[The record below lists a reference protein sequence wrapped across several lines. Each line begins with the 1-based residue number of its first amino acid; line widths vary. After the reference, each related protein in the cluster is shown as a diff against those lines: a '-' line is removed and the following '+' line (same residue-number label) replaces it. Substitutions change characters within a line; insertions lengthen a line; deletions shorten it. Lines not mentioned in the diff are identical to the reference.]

1 MASALNIHDADDQP
15 NGTSAAEDERVID
28 ISSPMQDVS
37 RHDTSTKHEETT
49 PHQDVNLQEAQAQE
63 EGQGPTT
70 LLGLQCATPPVMLPP
85 SPPLTVADPREGA
98 ESEASISAVIGSSA
112 QPQNVAITPPNMQE
126 EDVTNWRV
134 SMGGEQ
140 AEVRREVLEEETEG
154 ELEGEY
160 DPYDLGYSPVTPVA
174 PSGLPASRNAEG
186 SRVTSDHPLRFAGK
200 TPSPPPWELID
211 PPEPGQMPM
220 SNAFNV
226 NRPQYAFMSFL
237 MPNHD
242 LTHLLAQIASTADTS
257 FGILLWSPSNRLC
270 VSHRSNRTDW
280 STPSAGD
287 RTSRARLF
295 WRRVGPVFFDIS
307 PGTGGTG
314 ASDSFTCFGSALL
327 ICASDNTDPISRDYQ
342 CY

>member
-70 LLGLQCATPPVMLPP
+70 LLGLQCATPLVMLPP

-98 ESEASISAVIGSSA
+98 ESEASISAVIGTSA

-134 SMGGEQ
+134 AMGGEQ

-154 ELEGEY
+154 GSVCDDTIVDDGEFRVGVR
-160 DPYDLGYSPVTPVA
+160 LQ
-174 PSGLPASRNAEG
+174 
-186 SRVTSDHPLRFAGK
+186 RVTVDNRRWSVCCPPSVRDGDLREEGLVHVHGRFC
-200 TPSPPPWELID
+200 D
-211 PPEPGQMPM
+211 
-220 SNAFNV
+220 
-226 NRPQYAFMSFL
+226 
-237 MPNHD
+237 
-242 LTHLLAQIASTADTS
+242 LLAQ
-257 FGILLWSPSNRLC
+257 
-270 VSHRSNRTDW
+270 
-280 STPSAGD
+280 
-287 RTSRARLF
+287 
-295 WRRVGPVFFDIS
+295 
-307 PGTGGTG
+307 
-314 ASDSFTCFGSALL
+314 ASDLADLLEEYHLALL
-327 ICASDNTDPISRDYQ
+327 VPVDTHASRIVASVLLPCETIDEDIADSLAVLLR
-342 CY
+342 